1 METRCSKGIRRCL
14 ANFKTF
20 SQNQILEKRS
30 LQPNDWHPL
39 AMMSLPGRKRSP
51 KLKVSGLWE
60 NSIRAPQVKNSFFD
74 KRYFNPFSQGFRFSD
89 ENGNWLSQN
98 LMLKRDNDVP
108 MMGKRVVDRVDD
120 LDGDIDINSNV
131 QDNFEFK
138 ENVAK

>member
-1 METRCSKGIRRCL
+1 M
-14 ANFKTF
+14 
-20 SQNQILEKRS
+20 
-30 LQPNDWHPL
+30 QPKDWHPL

-60 NSIRAPQVKNSFFD
+60 NPIRAPQVKKSFFA

-98 LMLKRDNDVP
+98 LILKRDNDVP
-108 MMGKRVVDRVDD
+108 MMGKRIAEKVDD
-120 LDGDIDINSNV
+120 FDGDKSINSDL
-131 QDNFEFK
+131 QDNFEFM

>member
-1 METRCSKGIRRCL
+1 M
-14 ANFKTF
+14 
-20 SQNQILEKRS
+20 
-30 LQPNDWHPL
+30 QPKDWHPL

-60 NSIRAPQVKNSFFD
+60 NSIRAPQVEISFFA
-74 KRYFNPFSQGFRFSD
+74 KRYLNPFFQGFRFSD

-108 MMGKRVVDRVDD
+108 MMGKRVVERIDD
-120 LDGDIDINSNV
+120 FDGDKSINSDV
-131 QDNFEFK
+131 QDNFEFM